1 MQLEKLHQVAV
12 FSRDLDETKTYYEET
27 LGARL
32 LAFFEG
38 PPGLL
43 FFDFLG
49 TRILFE
55 KAAPTATLYFW
66 VDDLNASYE
75 ELKAKGVAFVG
86 KPHPIFRDEQGTFG
100 TAGYVESMAF
110 FKDPSGNTL
119 ALATQRPPE

>member
-27 LGARL
+27 LSARL

>member
-12 FSRDLDETKTYYEET
+12 FSRDLGETKTFYEET
-27 LGARL
+27 LGAKL
-32 LAFFEG
+32 LAYFEG

-55 KAAPTATLYFW
+55 KAAHTATLYFW

-100 TAGYVESMAF
+100 TAGYVESMVF

-119 ALATQRPPE
+119 ALATQQPPE

>member
-12 FSRDLDETKTYYEET
+12 FSRDLGETKTFYEET
-27 LGARL
+27 LGAKL
-32 LAFFEG
+32 LAYFEG

-75 ELKAKGVAFVG
+75 ELKAEGVAFMG
-86 KPHPIFRDEQGTFG
+86 KPHPIFKDEQGTFG

-119 ALATQRPPE
+119 ALATQQSPE

>member
-12 FSRDLDETKTYYEET
+12 FSRDLDETKSFYEET
-27 LGARL
+27 LGARF
-32 LAFFEG
+32 LAYFEG

-66 VDDLNASYE
+66 VDDLDASYE
-75 ELKAKGVAFVG
+75 ALKAKGVAFTG
-86 KPHPIFRDEQGTFG
+86 KPHPIFRDERGIFG
-100 TAGYVESMAF
+100 TAGHVESMAF
-110 FKDPSGNTL
+110 FNDPSGNTV
-119 ALATQRPPE
+119 ALATRQPPV